1 MYLGGPTVSIKVQIL
16 SATGKTLGL
25 VDVKALTQFIAQQSY
40 IYKMSSIV
48 PSCKLK
54 IRIQTDH
61 VQKMKKRKP
70 ALG

>member
-16 SATGKTLGL
+16 SATEKTLGL

>member
-1 MYLGGPTVSIKVQIL
+1 MYLGGPTVSIKVQIF

>member
-1 MYLGGPTVSIKVQIL
+1 ML

-25 VDVKALTQFIAQQSY
+25 ANLKALTQFIAQQSY
-40 IYKMSSIV
+40 IYKRNSIV

-54 IRIQTDH
+54 IRILIDH